1 MSPAQPPQG
10 VNEKLVQAYSRM
22 LERIKTATQQAGH
35 DTLSTLQQHIENA
48 KHKAVE
54 LGELT
59 REEADKIAAYLKRDL
74 HDAAQH
80 LKETGKELGDWLRFD
95 LELIEER
102 LGEMFSLLVDRT
114 RVELDR
120 LALYAKQPGDQKTEQ
135 WRTGEVT
142 GVGTLRCTTCGQLMH
157 FHAIGHIPPCPTCHG
172 TEFRRARAT
181 D

>member
-1 MSPAQPPQG
+1 MSPAQPPHS
-10 VNEKLVQAYSRM
+10 VNEKLVQAYHRM
-22 LERIKTATQQAGH
+22 LERVKTATQQAGQE
-35 DTLSTLQQHIENA
+35 TLSTLQQQIENA

-80 LKETGKELGDWLRFD
+80 LKETGKELRDWLRFD
-95 LELIEER
+95 LELIEAR

-120 LALYAKQPGDQKTEQ
+120 LALYAKQPDDQKSEQ
-135 WRTGEVT
+135 WHTGEVT

-172 TEFRRARAT
+172 TEFRRARAA